1 MPLSSMSDFIP
12 ARMKHCFPI
21 TQTSKLMVFREI
33 IVILSLHVVGEIQS
47 LFTLK
52 QFVRVMLLSD

>member
-1 MPLSSMSDFIP
+1 MSDFIP